1 MIDHFTPHR
10 YPSSIERHEVALEL
24 RNSDALT
31 REGVRVKYKDD
42 NVIFISDDAFNALRR
57 LDFFSPAR
65 LVTKDLI
72 ARMVGRKVR
81 NLIEHGGEAFL
92 DTLAEDLI
100 DESEPLKKYRQA
112 IIDCGQAF
120 ESWKS
125 IGDVMYMRVML
136 LHAAATAHSNVVAEF
151 AAHLSQ
157 STRPKVKT
165 LVPMM
170 FAYAT
175 NYRPEGASLPFSW
188 QVNLSGVS
196 VTLED

>member
-10 YPSSIERHEVALEL
+10 YPSSIERHEVALGFHS
-24 RNSDALT
+24 RDARK
-31 REGVRVKYKDD
+31 RENVRVRYKDD
-42 NVIFISDDAFNALRR
+42 NVIFISDNAFNAVRR
-57 LDFFSPAR
+57 LAFFSPAQ

-72 ARMVGRKVR
+72 ARMVGREVR
-81 NLIEHGGEAFL
+81 NHSEHEGEAFL
-92 DTLAEDLI
+92 DMLAEDLI
-100 DESEPLKKYRQA
+100 DDSESLKKYRQA

-120 ESWKS
+120 DSWKS
-125 IGDVMYMRVML
+125 ISEEMYIRVML
-136 LHAAATAHSNVVAEF
+136 LHAAVTAHSNVVSEF

-175 NYRPEGASLPFSW
+175 NYRPERPSLPFSW